1 MSEQRKRNEDVVE
14 IDLNYIETPRGRVAA
29 FETVKQLAN
38 AIVLLNEEEENIRNE
53 LRRIARGPVDEQRV
67 KSIEE
72 RLDRIEQR
80 LDDMMTTQDYILD
93 TLQEL
98 NNAIAGLKK
107 K

>member
-98 NNAIAGLKK
+98 TNAIAGLKK